1 MAIGMAMVT
10 AMPAVAEAAP
20 VAGGFQGVAPVRV
33 LDSPVG
39 AARTITVDMSS
50 RVPATTTAVVL
61 TVTAVNPAKP
71 TALTVYPLG
80 AQRPPVS
87 NLDVAAG
94 ETRSAHITVA
104 LDRSRR
110 LVMHSSSASVRVT
123 ADLAGY
129 YAPEAPGKFT
139 PRTLDQF
146 LDTGN
151 GWDPEPIGP
160 AGTVSVD
167 LSGRVPAS
175 TTAVTFN
182 LTGNSATAPTFLTVW
197 PTGTPRP
204 STANLHLVPG
214 RQTSNLVTVPLG
226 TDRKIDI
233 YNNSGTTDVS
243 GDLEGFYT
251 PEFGALFTPVPP
263 RRVHDA
269 TIVPPRETFFE
280 LEPTVPASTTAVMVN
295 VTASQAAADTSV
307 VVWPSGFGES
317 MPYSES
323 NLRVTPGQTVANSVA
338 VGVTTRAGVYV
349 QSRSAAVHVTAD
361 LAGYFS
367 LRPSVCV
374 ENCVYAW
381 GSNGAGALGTGS
393 YNNSSIEPQ
402 PVYGLSDVKAV
413 AGRYALRTDGS
424 VWAWGFNGSG
434 ELGGGWMGGKSTVP
448 VRVLGLDNVV
458 AIDSGIALRSDGTVW
473 TWGYSITAPEQVP
486 DLTDVVSVA
495 AAFQTWFAVRTDG
508 TVWAWGSNTR
518 GALGVGLPEGKYVPD
533 PVQMPGLTGV
543 RSVAATGLGGLALK
557 NDGTVSSWGTN
568 GEGQLGNGTVGQDCL
583 DLPPTG
589 PNCYSNVAVP
599 VINLTGATSVAAS
612 SLNGYASL
620 SDGTAWAWGYD
631 RYGSLGNGQQCDN
644 CRTGTPGLVVDLQ
657 NVRKVAANG
666 TGGYALDSSGSV
678 WAWGEHFSGQLG
690 PGVPDGFRTIPVRL
704 PRPSGVTDI
713 SGSTFGSGYA
723 LVP

>member
-1 MAIGMAMVT
+1 
-10 AMPAVAEAAP
+10 
-20 VAGGFQGVAPVRV
+20 
-33 LDSPVG
+33 
-39 AARTITVDMSS
+39 
-50 RVPATTTAVVL
+50 
-61 TVTAVNPAKP
+61 
-71 TALTVYPLG
+71 VYPLG
-80 AQRPPVS
+80 AQRPAVS

-214 RQTSNLVTVPLG
+214 RQTSNLVTVSLG

-280 LEPTVPASTTAVMVN
+280 LEPTVPVSTTAVMVN

-307 VVWPSGFGES
+307 VVWPNGFDEI
-317 MPYSES
+317 MPYTES
-323 NLRVTPGQTVANSVA
+323 NLRVMAGQTAANSAV
-338 VGVTTRAGVYV
+338 VGVGTRAGVFM
-349 QSRSAAVHVTAD
+349 QSRIAAVRVTAD

-367 LRPSVCV
+367 LPPSVCA

-381 GSNGAGALGTGS
+381 GSNSSSALGTGF
-393 YNNSSIEPQ
+393 YNSSYTEPQ
-402 PVYGLSDVKAV
+402 PVYGLSNVKAF
-413 AGRYALRTDGS
+413 AGRYALRSDGT
-424 VWAWGFNGSG
+424 VWAWGINGSG
-434 ELGGGWMGGKSTVP
+434 ELGGGWMGGKSAIP

-458 AIDSGIALRSDGTVW
+458 TIDNGIALRSDGTVW
-473 TWGYSITAPEQVP
+473 TWGYSIAEPEQVP
-486 DLTDVVSVA
+486 GLSDVVSVA
-495 AAFQTWFAVRTDG
+495 AAFQTQFAVRNDG

-518 GALGVGLPEGKYVPD
+518 GALGVGLPEGAYVTD
-533 PVQMPGLTGV
+533 PVQMPGLTNV
-543 RSVAATGLGGLALK
+543 RGVAASGSGGLALTTE
-557 NDGTVSSWGTN
+557 GTVFSWGTN
-568 GEGQLGNGTVGQDCL
+568 SQGQLGNGTVGQDCL

-599 VINLTGATSVAAS
+599 VINLTGVTTIAAS
-612 SLNGYASL
+612 SQNGFASL
-620 SDGTAWAWGYD
+620 SDGTAWSWGYN

-690 PGVPDGFRTIPVRL
+690 PGVLDGFRTIPVRL

-713 SGSTFGSGYA
+713 NGSTSGSGYA